1 MILVTGANGFLGS
14 KLIGALLDQGEK
26 IRAFVRVD
34 SNLELIESFLPE
46 IELFKGDILDI
57 SDVQSALLGIDYIYH
72 CAAFISFSKNDR
84 QKMFKTNVEGT
95 ANLVN
100 IALDFPIKKI
110 VYISSI
116 AAIGANPLKGEIDET
131 LNWEKHLYN
140 SEYGL
145 SKQLAEREIIRGVSE
160 GLTATIVNPGII
172 LGEGQWRKTTGRIW
186 ESIWNGQ
193 FFTIKGQNGFVD
205 IQDVIHFSVA
215 AMKVGKIGNRYILV
229 SENVDYQLLF
239 TQIAKSINKKS
250 RFLIAPIL
258 LQKIYVYYD
267 WLKSL
272 ITNSSRNLTNET
284 LKISN
289 VKFSFSNKKAIKEL
303 GINFTPLNKTIDRIS
318 TSFLKTKNVNNNG

>member
-1 MILVTGANGFLGS
+1 MKQTTLWIMGGIWAMQSGFMTMYERD
-14 KLIGALLDQGEK
+14 DQRYIQK
-26 IRAFVRVD
+26 YKDIAIREMQR
-34 SNLELIESFLPE
+34 
-46 IELFKGDILDI
+46 
-57 SDVQSALLGIDYIYH
+57 
-72 CAAFISFSKNDR
+72 
-84 QKMFKTNVEGT
+84 T
-95 ANLVN
+95 
-100 IALDFPIKKI
+100 
-110 VYISSI
+110 
-116 AAIGANPLKGEIDET
+116 
-131 LNWEKHLYN
+131 
-140 SEYGL
+140 
-145 SKQLAEREIIRGVSE
+145 
-160 GLTATIVNPGII
+160 GII

-250 RFLIAPIL
+250 RFVIAPIL

-267 WLKSL
+267 WIKSL

-303 GINFTPLNKTIDRIS
+303 GINFTPINKTIDRIS

>member
-116 AAIGANPLKGEIDET
+116 AAGPLPM
-131 LNWEKHLYN
+131 
-140 SEYGL
+140 
-145 SKQLAEREIIRGVSE
+145 
-160 GLTATIVNPGII
+160 TI
-172 LGEGQWRKTTGRIW
+172 
-186 ESIWNGQ
+186 S
-193 FFTIKGQNGFVD
+193 
-205 IQDVIHFSVA
+205 S
-215 AMKVGKIGNRYILV
+215 
-229 SENVDYQLLF
+229 
-239 TQIAKSINKKS
+239 
-250 RFLIAPIL
+250 
-258 LQKIYVYYD
+258 
-267 WLKSL
+267 LKSS
-272 ITNSSRNLTNET
+272 I
-284 LKISN
+284 
-289 VKFSFSNKKAIKEL
+289 AAY
-303 GINFTPLNKTIDRIS
+303 S
-318 TSFLKTKNVNNNG
+318 TSSTTRLRR